1 MQNASEVVSAVRVSN
16 RTKRFALGVA
26 LLALSAASLTLVL
39 PLAAEAQQTKPAPKP
54 RAAKPA
60 APVQQPAPT
69 PEAVVSPRPANE
81 LQPPAPI
88 APPREEPI
96 AFEAGTAEEAALG
109 YPLGVGDVVRVS
121 VYQQPD
127 MATDIRVSELGTITV
142 PLLGPVPVAGVT
154 AKRVEDRIA
163 SLLKSRGLVRDPQ
176 VIVTVLQFKSRQV
189 SVLGFVSRPGRYALE
204 EGTYRLTDVLALAG
218 GTLLD
223 GADTVTL
230 VRTIGGKTQKLEI
243 DLPSLFKSGDF
254 SANPVILGG
263 DSIYVARAPLFYIYG
278 EVNRP
283 GMFRLDKDINLMQAL
298 SMGGGV
304 TQRGTEKN
312 VQIRRR
318 NANGDYDMVKGALN
332 ERIQPNDV
340 IFVRESLF

>member
-1 MQNASEVVSAVRVSN
+1 M
-16 RTKRFALGVA
+16 
-26 LLALSAASLTLVL
+26 
-39 PLAAEAQQTKPAPKP
+39 
-54 RAAKPA
+54 
-60 APVQQPAPT
+60 
-69 PEAVVSPRPANE
+69 
-81 LQPPAPI
+81 
-88 APPREEPI
+88 PREEAI

-127 MATDIRVSELGTITV
+127 MTTETRVSELGTITV

-154 AKRVEDRIA
+154 AKRVEDRITL
-163 SLLKSRGLVRDPQ
+163 LLKSRGFVREPQ
-176 VIVTVLQFKSRQV
+176 ITVTVLQFRSRQV
-189 SVLGFVSRPGRYALE
+189 SVLGLVSRPGRYPLE

-218 GTLLD
+218 GALLE

-230 VRTIGGKTQKLEI
+230 VRTAGGKTQKFEI

-254 SANPVILGG
+254 TNNPVVLGG

-283 GMFRLDKDINLMQAL
+283 GAFRLEKDLTLMQAL
-298 SMGGGV
+298 SMGGGT

-312 VQIRRR
+312 IQIRRR
-318 NANGDYDMVKGALN
+318 NANGDYDMLKGALN
-332 ERIQPNDV
+332 DRIQPNDV